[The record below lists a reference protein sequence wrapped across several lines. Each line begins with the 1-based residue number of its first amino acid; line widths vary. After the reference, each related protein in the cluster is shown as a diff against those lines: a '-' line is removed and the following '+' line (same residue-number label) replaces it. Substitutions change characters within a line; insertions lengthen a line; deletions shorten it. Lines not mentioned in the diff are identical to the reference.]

1 MLDNDD
7 ELRGYVLTRREA
19 LKLLGASG
27 LATLAACG
35 GASALLADTTTMTS
49 TSGTSNNASCVVRP
63 ALTEGP
69 YFVDEK
75 LNRSDIRSDLSTGNV
90 RDGALLVLTFNVSR
104 VASNACAALSGAIVD
119 VWHCDAAGV
128 YSDVSDTGFRTV
140 GQKFLRGYQATDS
153 NGAASFTT
161 IFPGWFSGRAVHIHY
176 KIRTDAASSSGYEFT
191 SQLFFDDALIDTIH
205 AQQPYVAKGS
215 RNVRN
220 AADSIYNEGGT
231 QVLIAL
237 SKTTTGYAG
246 AFNIALQM

>member
-1 MLDNDD
+1 
-7 ELRGYVLTRREA
+7 
-19 LKLLGASG
+19 
-27 LATLAACG
+27 
-35 GASALLADTTTMTS
+35 MTNCA
-49 TSGTSNNASCVVRP
+49 SNNASFVVQ
-63 ALTEGP
+63 AELTEGP

-75 LNRSDIRSDLSTGNV
+75 LNRSDIRSDPSTGIAK
-90 RDGALLVLTFNVSR
+90 DGALLVLTFNVSR

-153 NGAASFTT
+153 NGIASFTT
-161 IFPGWFSGRAVHIHY
+161 IFPGRYSGRAVHIHY

-191 SQLFFDDALIDTIH
+191 SQLFVDDALIDTIH
-205 AQQPYVAKGS
+205 AQAPYVAKGS

-220 AADSIYNEGGT
+220 AADSIYNQGGA

-237 SKTTTGYAG
+237 NKTTTGYAG
-246 AFNIALQM
+246 AFNIALQV

>member
-1 MLDNDD
+1 VLDDDD

-27 LATLAACG
+27 FATLAACG
-35 GASALLADTTTMTS
+35 GASALLADTTMTS
-49 TSGTSNNASCVVRP
+49 TSGASNNASCVVRP

-75 LNRSDIRSDLSTGNV
+75 LNRSDIRSDPSTAIV
-90 RDGALLVLTFNVSR
+90 KDGALLVLTFNVSR

-128 YSDVSDTGFRTV
+128 YFDVSDASFRTV
-140 GQKFLRGYQATDS
+140 GQKFLRGYQATDA
-153 NGAASFTT
+153 NGVASFTT
-161 IFPGWFSGRAVHIHY
+161 IFPGWYSGRAVHIHY
-176 KIRTDAASSSGYEFT
+176 KIRTDAASSAGYEFT

-205 AQQPYVAKGS
+205 AQQPYAVKGS

-220 AADSIYNEGGT
+220 AADSIYNQGGT
-231 QVLIAL
+231 PVLMAL